1 MEKARIANISRHRL
15 SDGKGITTLVAFQGC
30 LLHCRYCLNPD
41 AMDFIWDTPVFTCTS
56 LYEVV
61 KIDDL
66 YFKATGGGITFG
78 GGEPLLCSS
87 FIREFKDVCEI
98 DWRLN
103 VETSLNI
110 PRRKIEEVM
119 PIIDEYFIDIK
130 DVNANIYE
138 QYTGKS
144 NERVL
149 ENLKWMVAQGLAE
162 KMVIRVPSIPNF
174 NASAD
179 IDNSLDVLQSL
190 GLSCIDR
197 FTYVT
202 YK

>member
-149 ENLKWMVAQGLAE
+149 ENLKWMVAQGLVE

-190 GLSCIDR
+190 GLSFYLCHI
-197 FTYVT
+197 
-202 YK
+202 

>member
-1 MEKARIANISRHRL
+1 MEKARIADISRHRL

-41 AMDFIWDTPVFTCTS
+41 AMDFIWDAPAFTCMS
-56 LYEVV
+56 LYETV

-87 FIREFKDVCEI
+87 FIREFKGVCEL

-144 NERVL
+144 NERVI

-174 NASAD
+174 NVPAD

-190 GLSCIDR
+190 GLSRIDR
-197 FTYVT
+197 FTYIT

>member
-149 ENLKWMVAQGLAE
+149 ENLKWMVAQGLVE

-190 GLSCIDR
+190 GLSRIDR